1 MSLSGL
7 RTIADRLAARSAA
20 FIGWRRYGLAALL
33 GVAAALALPPFHVLP
48 LLWVAFPVLL
58 WQIEGCAT
66 KRQAFALGWSFGFG
80 FLVAGLYWIANAL
93 TVDTAR
99 FWWLLPLAAAG
110 LPALLALFT
119 AFAVLAVHMLRLRGL
134 ALALGF
140 ALFWLV
146 AEYLRGHIL
155 TGFPWNLLGYVW
167 APSAAMLQLAALTGI
182 YGLSLVTVLAACL
195 PAVRSRG
202 AVAAAVALLV
212 LVWGGGAVRLAGAPA
227 ADDPVLRVEGVLL
240 RLVQA
245 NIPQREK
252 WAGLNPR
259 DHLIRHL
266 ELSARPAP
274 GARPTHVLWPETAI
288 AYLLSED
295 IQAREVVGRVAP
307 DGGAVLTGAIR
318 VERAP
323 SGAAGE
329 PPRYWNSLHAIGPGG
344 LIQATYDKAHL
355 VPFGEYVPLRDIFG
369 FLPAVATSLDFQR
382 GPGPRSLQVPGLPPV
397 SPLICYEAIF
407 PGAVADPDNRPGWLL
422 NVTNDGWYGYS
433 TGPFQHFQIARLRAV
448 EEGLPLVRV
457 ANTGISGV
465 VDPYGRVVARLG
477 LEETGFLD
485 APLPA
490 ALAPTPYA
498 RWGDAPLAGL
508 VLLLAALLGA
518 ATLGFGRRSTR

>member
-7 RTIADRLAARSAA
+7 PASLDRLAARSAA
-20 FIGWRRYGLAALL
+20 FSGWRRHGLAVLL
-33 GVAAALALPPFHVLP
+33 GAAAALALPPFHILP

-66 KRQAFALGWSFGFG
+66 RRQAFALGWCFGLG
-80 FLVAGLYWIANAL
+80 FFVAGLYWIANAL

-99 FWWLLPLAAAG
+99 FWWLMPLAAVG
-110 LPALLALFT
+110 LPALLAIFT
-119 AFAVLAVHMLRLRGL
+119 ALVVLAVHLLRLRGL

-140 ALFWLV
+140 ALFWLI

-167 APSAAMLQLAALTGI
+167 APSGAMLQLAAVTGI

-195 PAVRSRG
+195 PAARSRS
-202 AVAAAVALLV
+202 AMAAAAALLL

-227 ADDPVLRVEGVLL
+227 VDDPAMRVEGVVL

-245 NIPQREK
+245 NIPQYEK

-266 ELSARPAP
+266 ELSARPSP
-274 GARPTHVLWPETAI
+274 GARPTHVLWPETAVP
-288 AYLLSED
+288 YLLSED

-318 VERAP
+318 VERP
-323 SGAAGE
+323 VGE

-382 GPGPRSLQVPGLPPV
+382 GPGPRSIQVPGLPPV

-407 PGAVADPDNRPGWLL
+407 PGAVADPDSRPGWLL

-465 VDPYGRVVARLG
+465 VDPYGRVIARLG
-477 LEETGFLD
+477 LEEAGFLD

-490 ALAPTPYA
+490 AIAPTPYA

-508 VLLLAALLGA
+508 ALLLALLLGRHGNIRLRK
-518 ATLGFGRRSTR
+518 TFD

>member
-1 MSLSGL
+1 MTLSGL
-7 RTIADRLAARSAA
+7 PAFFDRLAVRCAA
-20 FIGWRRYGLAALL
+20 LTGWRRYGLAVVL
-33 GVAAALALPPFHVLP
+33 GAAAALALPPFHILP
-48 LLWVAFPVLL
+48 LLWLAFPVLL

-66 KRQAFALGWSFGFG
+66 KRQAVALGWCFGLG
-80 FLVAGLYWIANAL
+80 FFVAGLYWIANAL

-99 FWWLLPLAAAG
+99 FWWLMPLAAVG
-110 LPALLALFT
+110 LPALLAIFT
-119 AFAVLAVHMLRLRGL
+119 ALTVLAVHLLRLRGL

-140 ALFWLV
+140 ALFWLI

-167 APSAAMLQLAALTGI
+167 ATPAGGVDAMLQLAALTGI
-182 YGLSLVTVLAACL
+182 YGLSLVTALAACL
-195 PAVRSRG
+195 PAARSRG
-202 AVAAAVALLV
+202 AVAAAVALLA
-212 LVWGGGAVRLAGAPA
+212 LVWAGGAVRLAGAPA
-227 ADDPVLRVEGVLL
+227 ADDPALHVEGVVL

-245 NIPQREK
+245 NIPQYEK

-259 DHLIRHL
+259 AHLMRHL

-274 GARPTHVLWPETAI
+274 GAPPTHVLWPETAVP
-288 AYLLSED
+288 YLLNED
-295 IQAREVVGRVAP
+295 IQARAVVGRVAP

-318 VERAP
+318 VERP
-323 SGAAGE
+323 AGS
-329 PPRYWNSLHAIGPGG
+329 PARYWNSLHAIGPGG

-355 VPFGEYVPLRDIFG
+355 VPFGEYVPLRDILG

-382 GPGPRSLQVPGLPPV
+382 GPGPRSIAVPGLPPV

-407 PGAVADPDNRPGWLL
+407 PGAVADAENRPGWLL

-448 EEGLPLVRV
+448 EEGLPLVRA

-465 VDPYGRVVARLG
+465 VDPYGRIVARLG
-477 LEETGFLD
+477 LEQTGFLD
-485 APLPA
+485 SPLPA

-498 RWGDAPLAGL
+498 RWGDVPLAGL
-508 VLLLAALLGA
+508 ALLMAGL
-518 ATLGFGRRSTR
+518 LGLGRARQH